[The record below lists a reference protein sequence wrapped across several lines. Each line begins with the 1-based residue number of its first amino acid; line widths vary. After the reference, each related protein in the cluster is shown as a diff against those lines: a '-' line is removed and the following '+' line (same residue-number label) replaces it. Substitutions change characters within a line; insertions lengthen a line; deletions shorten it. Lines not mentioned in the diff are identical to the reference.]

1 MNKKKKTV
9 LIGCLSAIGC
19 ETIYGLSYVFTKKVT
34 STSSELFLLGW
45 RFLLAFVV
53 MSILAL
59 VGIIKINLKGKKL
72 MPALIVSFF
81 SPVLYFI
88 GETFGIS
95 STTATESGVFL
106 ACIPVATLVAS
117 TLILKKKPSKLQ
129 IAGII
134 VTVIGVTVTV
144 VAVGVEYSLSIVGY
158 GFLVLAVLGYALYAV
173 FADKA
178 KGYTGMEITYIMVA
192 AGMVVFVLLAVG
204 EAFIT
209 NNFNELVTLPFKD
222 KHFMA
227 AVLFQGI
234 GCSVIAFFLSINAI
248 NLIGVNRT
256 ATFIG
261 WATVVSVF
269 AGAIFLQ
276 EHFSIAQFIGAIIII
291 VGVCIANAKRYNR
304 EDKV

>member
-1 MNKKKKTV
+1 
-9 LIGCLSAIGC
+9 
-19 ETIYGLSYVFTKKVT
+19 
-34 STSSELFLLGW
+34 
-45 RFLLAFVV
+45 
-53 MSILAL
+53 
-59 VGIIKINLKGKKL
+59 

-304 EDKV
+304 EDKT